1 VSSVKRICKRDNLL
15 TAVKIME
22 KDRAKKIETGNFFGK
37 LHGIFFEKFIRGNRE
52 KENVFKKENLINIL
66 SPGRVN
72 IIGEHTDYNLGFSIP
87 IAVDKYIALTGK
99 ANDSDTVKVYSE
111 YFDSFYKF
119 PLSDVAFDENVKW
132 ANYLKGVLQEYIQGG
147 YEIGGFSM
155 VIGGNLPMGVGMS
168 SSAALE
174 VGVAKFLEELFNL
187 KISREE
193 TVKYCNSAENNFV
206 GVSCGF
212 LDQFAVT
219 YGKENSAI
227 FLNFRDLSYER
238 IPFDLKDSV
247 ILIVDSKE
255 ERNLSST
262 EYNKRRVECREAVE
276 MISSLAETKNIYSL
290 SDISLDLLYKLKEK
304 LPAKLF
310 KRARHVVTEN
320 SRVLLSKEYLMKGDI
335 EKLGLVLLES
345 HNSLKCDYC
354 VSTKKLDFL
363 VNEISKVKGVYGAR
377 LMGAGFGG
385 SIISIVRRD
394 RVSSIIDVVGNK
406 FFKEF
411 AVVPDFIE
419 CLPSDGAKRV
429 EKNNKECRKE
439 KGFKKR
445 TTVKKDGRYLIYYD
459 F

>member
-1 VSSVKRICKRDNLL
+1 
-15 TAVKIME
+15 ME
-22 KDRAKKIETGNFFGK
+22 VCETRNIFKKQHD
-37 LHGIFFEKFIRGNRE
+37 LFFEKFIRGNRE
-52 KENVFKKENLINIL
+52 KENAFKKENLINIL

-99 ANDSDTVKVYSE
+99 TNDSGMVEVYSE

-119 PLSDVAFDENVKW
+119 QLNDITFDENVKW
-132 ANYLKGVLQEYIQGG
+132 ANYLKGVLREYIQSG
-147 YEIGGFSM
+147 YKISGFSM

-193 TVKYCNSAENNFV
+193 IVKYCNSAENNFV

-227 FLNFRDLSYER
+227 FLNFKDLSYER
-238 IPFDLKDSV
+238 IPFDLKDNV

-262 EYNKRRVECREAVE
+262 EYNKRRDECREAVE
-276 MISSLAETKNIYSL
+276 MISSLAEAKNIYSL
-290 SDISLDLLYKLKEK
+290 SDVSLDLLHKLKEK

-345 HNSLKCDYC
+345 HNSLKNDYE
-354 VSTKKLDFL
+354 VSTERLDFL
-363 VNEISKVKGVYGAR
+363 VDELTKIKGVYGAR

-385 SIISIVRRD
+385 SIISIVRGD

-411 AVVPDFIE
+411 VVVPDFIE

-429 EKNNKECRKE
+429 EKNNKECRRE
-439 KGFKKR
+439 EDLKKR